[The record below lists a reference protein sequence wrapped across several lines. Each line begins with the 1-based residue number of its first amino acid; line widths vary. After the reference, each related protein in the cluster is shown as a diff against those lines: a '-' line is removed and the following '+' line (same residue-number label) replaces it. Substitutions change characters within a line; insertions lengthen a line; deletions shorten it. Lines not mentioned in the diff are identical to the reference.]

1 MACRT
6 GNLDN
11 VRWLLEREVA
21 VDIYEGLRPNPP
33 CLLLEAVTGGHTK
46 IVQLLLERNVDIN
59 ERNDDSGKTALHL
72 VASGGRAAITRL
84 VLKAGA
90 DIHTPDKEGKAP
102 LYQVDKEVNNCTS
115 KLIDDQR
122 RSGEAEVTA
131 VWFGDFLEPR
141 IQAIWILM

>member
-59 ERNDDSGKTALHL
+59 ERKDDSDKTALHM
-72 VASGGRAAITRL
+72 VASGGHAAITRL
-84 VLKAGA
+84 LLKAGA
-90 DIHTPDKEGKAP
+90 DIHTPDKEGKSP
-102 LYQVDKEVNNCTS
+102 LYQVGKEVNNLNS
-115 KLIDDQR
+115 RLIHGHCGIGKQR
-122 RSGEAEVTA
+122 
-131 VWFGDFLEPR
+131 
-141 IQAIWILM
+141 